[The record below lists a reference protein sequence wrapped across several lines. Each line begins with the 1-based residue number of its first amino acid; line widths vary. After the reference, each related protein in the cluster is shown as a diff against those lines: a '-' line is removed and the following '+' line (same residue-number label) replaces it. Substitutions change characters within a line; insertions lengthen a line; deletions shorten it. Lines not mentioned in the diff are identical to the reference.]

1 MNAVA
6 HTIESAKDL
15 LALVQLTGIRT
26 YEVRGR
32 RLSGDGGDGGDGGGG
47 EVLPEVSV
55 RISDSAIEVRMRIE
69 IVTDEAELVA
79 DVAVKYSLAA
89 HVGVTQAA
97 AEEFVDRVA
106 LMAAYPFVRESVFAT
121 ASRLGVK
128 VPVLGLLFAGSFHA
142 ELHVPTPGEAPAG
155 DVQPGATPSALA
167 KELGVSAEAI
177 RAWLRGNGAEP
188 QANGRWLLTDAQA
201 ESVRGHFA

>member
-32 RLSGDGGDGGDGGGG
+32 RLSGDGGDGGGG

-69 IVTDEAELVA
+69 SVTDEAELVA

-121 ASRLGVK
+121 ASR
-128 VPVLGLLFAGSFHA
+128 PVSYTHL
-142 ELHVPTPGEAPAG
+142 
-155 DVQPGATPSALA
+155 
-167 KELGVSAEAI
+167 
-177 RAWLRGNGAEP
+177 RAHETRHDL
-188 QANGRWLLTDAQA
+188 
-201 ESVRGHFA
+201 VC